1 MKAYPFDF
9 AKVFANRGDIQYVLP
24 HFQREYRW
32 EEKHW
37 KTLWDDA
44 MLTYDALPA
53 DENAGRFPE
62 HFLGALVVVPDGTAQ
77 GIVPVHR
84 LVDGQQRL
92 TTISLL
98 LCALGNAIQSS
109 HAALSR
115 QIRRLLLNSD
125 IEGDLR
131 FKVLPTTKNND
142 RAIYAAIIEGQPV
155 PHGSS
160 HAHPAYLYFQ
170 RQIEGALASRRVA
183 PDRFFQVLIKAFQVV
198 WVELDKDENAYQ
210 IFESLNTKGEKLGE
224 SDLVRNYIAMRLPV
238 GAQEQIFHDVWAPIE
253 AVLNDQRR
261 VGRSGLGE
269 LTAFLRHYDA
279 MQTGVLPAE
288 KNIYARFRDEMK
300 PLDDGEFV
308 AALHQIREF
317 AALYDGLL
325 RPDKGGDKTLRA
337 ALMRLNAL
345 DISVAYPFL
354 LAVATRHQNGAIST
368 AQFCQVCETL
378 ENYLVRRFLI
388 DAPTHYLNKM
398 FAALSHG
405 VEWTNLVA
413 SLQNVLVEKQY
424 PTDARVRESA
434 PARQLYDKHNTRERI
449 VMLFERINRHLHIG
463 SDVVT
468 VLDGAPTLEHIL
480 PQTLSS
486 WWKAEL
492 GAGADDI
499 AREWKHTLGNL
510 TLVTQSYNSSLSNDS
525 FPEKR
530 AKLVGHGLRL
540 NSDYFAEELES
551 WDAASIRARADWLIE
566 NVLAIWPSFAPTTP
580 ATSYATAATSPT
592 NLTIRGAAFE
602 VKSWRD
608 VFRQAIEYLV
618 REGADF
624 DELNE
629 KFPLLLRTM
638 PFVHGDYVVSNGW
651 HLNVNWSKTSTL
663 QYVEKV
669 LQAGAIGS
677 DEWQVEEKTH

>member
-32 EEKHW
+32 EERHW

-53 DENAGRFPE
+53 DEDDQARFPE

-77 GIVPVHR
+77 GLVPVHR

-92 TTISLL
+92 TTLSLL
-98 LCALGNAIQSS
+98 LCALGQQIQTS
-109 HAALSR
+109 HPALSR

-142 RAIYAAIIEGQPV
+142 RAIYCALIEGTPA
-155 PHGSS
+155 PDGPS
-160 HAHPAYLYFQ
+160 HARPALRFFEK
-170 RQIEGALASRRVA
+170 QIEGALATNHIA
-183 PDRFFQVLIKAFQVV
+183 PDRFFKVLINAFQVV

-210 IFESLNTKGEKLGE
+210 IFESLNTKGERLGE
-224 SDLVRNYIAMRLPV
+224 TDLVRNYIAMRLPS
-238 GAQEQIFHDVWAPIE
+238 GAQEQIFHEVWAPIE

-279 MQTGVLPAE
+279 MQSGVLPAE

-300 PLDDGEFV
+300 PLDDAEFV
-308 AALHQIREF
+308 AALHRIREF

-325 RPDKGGDKTLRA
+325 RPDKGGDKPLRV

-354 LAVATRHQNGAIST
+354 LAVAARHQNGEISST
-368 AQFCQVCETL
+368 QFCQACQTL

-398 FAALSHG
+398 FAGLAQN
-405 VEWTNLVA
+405 VDWTDLVA
-413 SLQNVLVEKQY
+413 SLRSVLVEKQY
-424 PTDARVRESA
+424 PTDARIRELA
-434 PARQLYDKHNTRERI
+434 PTRELYDKPITQARI
-449 VMLFERINRHLHIG
+449 VMLFERINDHLCAG
-463 SDVVT
+463 TDVKT
-468 VLDGAPTLEHIL
+468 VLDGTPTLEHIL
-480 PQTLSS
+480 PQTLTS
-486 WWKAEL
+486 WWKTEL
-492 GAGADDI
+492 GEEADDI

-510 TLVTQSYNSSLSNDS
+510 TLVTQSYNSALSNNS

-540 NSDYFAEELES
+540 NSDYFAANS
-551 WDAASIRARADWLIE
+551 QTWDAAAIRARADWLVE
-566 NVLAIWPSFAPTTP
+566 QALEIWPSFAPSSLIVAPKTYTTP
-580 ATSYATAATSPT
+580 TK
-592 NLTIRGAAFE
+592 LTIRGESFE

-608 VFRQAIEYLV
+608 ALRRAIEYV
-618 REGADF
+618 DGNGADF
-624 DELNE
+624 QML
-629 KFPLLLRTM
+629 
-638 PFVHGDYVVSNGW
+638 
-651 HLNVNWSKTSTL
+651 
-663 QYVEKV
+663 
-669 LQAGAIGS
+669 S
-677 DEWQVEEKTH
+677 DEFGWISDQPFNHSQQQTSSGWFVNTNFSAADAIKNIGKLLDACGIGADEWAFEEKPC